1 MNDII
6 YAGKHPLIRSVDR
19 HCHSSWEFIY
29 CTGGTGELVFE
40 GLTVPYSKGDIAVIP
55 PMIPHS
61 NISSEG
67 FTNIHIN
74 MLDPTLTIKSP
85 TIIKDDSN
93 QFILAI
99 FEASFFHFYTNRP
112 EKTAFLSNYGNLL
125 STYLTAYQTSQ
136 PHSHVV
142 DEIENNIIRNYADP
156 NFELDIY
163 LRSFPFSYDYLRKL
177 FKKEIGVTP
186 HKYLNDKRLQ
196 IAAESLSS
204 SCNDGYNIAE
214 IARQCGFREP
224 LYFSRMFKKK
234 YGVAPRNYIARGA
247 ARISEEVIDNVK
259 ILID

>member
-1 MNDII
+1 
-6 YAGKHPLIRSVDR
+6 
-19 HCHSSWEFIY
+19 
-29 CTGGTGELVFE
+29 
-40 GLTVPYSKGDIAVIP
+40 
-55 PMIPHS
+55 MIPHS